1 MRNAHS
7 FGFTAA
13 LYVVLLMVA
22 GCAALGV
29 PPLTSFGDRLAAG
42 YTTVTG
48 ARQFNTTLLN
58 GHITSSVDAEN
69 VQKQLDAA
77 REGLDVAST
86 LTGLDAEN
94 KLQSTMAIA
103 NAALGYL
110 CKKSPA
116 DANCQSRS
124 QP

>member
-1 MRNAHS
+1 MRNRHPL
-7 FGFTAA
+7 AA
-13 LYVVLLMVA
+13 VTVAYLCFMLLA
-22 GCAALGV
+22 GCAAFGV
-29 PPLTSFGDRLAAG
+29 PPLKSFGDRLAAG

-48 ARQFNTTLLN
+48 ARAFNTALLN
-58 GHITSSVDAEN
+58 GQRIGSADAEN

-86 LTGLDAEN
+86 LTGVAAED
-94 KLQSTMAIA
+94 KLQTTLTIA

-110 CKKSPA
+110 CNKNHT
-116 DANCQSRS
+116 DANCLNRS

>member
-1 MRNAHS
+1 MRRLATVYLA
-7 FGFTAA
+7 FIM
-13 LYVVLLMVA
+13 LV

-29 PPLTSFGDRLAAG
+29 PQLKSFGDRLAAG

-58 GHITSSVDAEN
+58 GQRISSSDAEN

-94 KLQSTMAIA
+94 KLQSTLAIA

-110 CKKSPA
+110 CQKNPA
-116 DANCQSRS
+116 DANCQNRS

>member
-1 MRNAHS
+1 MRNAQS
-7 FGFTAA
+7 FGVVTA
-13 LYVVLLMVA
+13 LYLIVLMVA
-22 GCAALGV
+22 GCAMLGV

-42 YTTVTG
+42 YVTVKG

-58 GHITSSVDAEN
+58 GQRIGSADAEN
-69 VQKQLDAA
+69 VQKQLDTS

-94 KLQSTMAIA
+94 KLQSTLAIA
-103 NAALGYL
+103 DAALGYL
-110 CKKSPA
+110 CKKNPA
-116 DANCQSRS
+116 DANCQTRS

>member
-1 MRNAHS
+1 MRNVHRFSAV
-7 FGFTAA
+7 TAA
-13 LYVVLLMVA
+13 YVALLMVA
-22 GCAALGV
+22 GCAVFGV

-58 GHITSSVDAEN
+58 GHVTSSADAEN

-116 DANCQSRS
+116 DANCQTRS